1 MSSIS
6 KKTVKDPKSI
16 DTRKIEEKGESV
28 MPFGKSVIERFTIFG
43 GKSKL
48 ISTDFEKIAITK
60 RVEKISVMSSSLSC
74 PNIERR
80 NPIRETIE
88 TEVTGMTQIP
98 GELRRSESFDNKS
111 GNSIEKNT

>member
-1 MSSIS
+1 LSSIS

-16 DTRKIEEKGESV
+16 DTRKIEGKGEAV
-28 MPFGKSVIERFTIFG
+28 MAFGKSVNERFTIFG

-48 ISTDFEKIAITK
+48 VSTDFEKIAITK
-60 RVEKISVMSSSLSC
+60 RVEKIIVMYNSLSC

-98 GELRRSESFDNKS
+98 GELRRLESFDNKS

>member
-1 MSSIS
+1 
-6 KKTVKDPKSI
+6 
-16 DTRKIEEKGESV
+16 
-28 MPFGKSVIERFTIFG
+28 MPFGKSVIELFTIFG

-60 RVEKISVMSSSLSC
+60 RLEKISVMSSSLSC